1 MQIKNTNFYNIIGF
15 ILFMFFLI
23 GCNAEKEILLSGA
36 TMDTSYHIKLI
47 TRGFVDTEDIKE
59 KIDESLEKINESM
72 SIYRMGSE
80 ISRFN
85 ALDSIG
91 EKFYISDDFMTVLC
105 MAEKIYE
112 LSNGSLDCTI
122 KPLVQVWRFEGDRK
136 IKSLPSEKKIEKLLS
151 QIGFSHVL
159 ISRDGYL
166 KKKKKSIT
174 LDMASIAKGYAVD
187 QVSALIKSLNIK
199 NFLVEIGGEVY
210 ASGVRID
217 GKEWK
222 VGINRPE
229 KKGSFDQ
236 IYKVVS
242 LKNRALATS
251 GDYRNYFE
259 YNGKTYSHIL
269 DPQTG
274 YPVTNN
280 IVSVS
285 IMADSC
291 ALADGFATAVMV
303 LGHCKGI
310 ELINSIKSTECLII
324 VKDKNGGLIDY
335 YSNGFL

>member
-1 MQIKNTNFYNIIGF
+1 MQTKNINLYNITGF
-15 ILFMFFLI
+15 FFLLFFLT
-23 GCNAEKEILLSGA
+23 GCGVEKEILISGT

-47 TRGFVDTEDIKE
+47 THGVLNTEAIKE

-72 SIYRMGSE
+72 SIYRKGSE

-85 ALDSIG
+85 ALNSIV

-105 MAEKIYE
+105 LAEKIYK
-112 LSNGSLDCTI
+112 LSNGSWDCTV
-122 KPLVQVWRFEGDRK
+122 KPLVQLWGFEGNEK
-136 IKSLPSEKKIEKLLS
+136 IKSIPAAEKIEKILL
-151 QIGFSHVL
+151 QIGFSHIL
-159 ISRDGYL
+159 LSKDGYL

-187 QVSALIKSLNIK
+187 LVSALIKSLNIK

-210 ASGVRID
+210 ASGVRLD
-217 GKEWK
+217 GKEWR

-229 KKGSFDQ
+229 KKGSSDQ

-259 YNGKTYSHIL
+259 YNGKSYSHIL
-269 DPQTG
+269 DPKTG

-291 ALADGFATAVMV
+291 ALADALATAVMV
-303 LGHCKGI
+303 LGRCKGI
-310 ELINSIKSTECLII
+310 ELINSIESTECMIM

>member
-1 MQIKNTNFYNIIGF
+1 MQTKNIKLHKATGF
-15 ILFMFFLI
+15 FFLLFFLI
-23 GCNAEKEILLSGA
+23 GCSSEKEILISGT
-36 TMDTSYHIKLI
+36 TMDTGYHIKLI
-47 TRGFVDTEDIKE
+47 THGFRNTGNIKK

-72 SIYRMGSE
+72 SIYRKGSE

-85 ALDSIG
+85 ALESTW
-91 EKFYISDDFMTVLC
+91 EKFYISDDFMAVLC
-105 MAEKIYE
+105 MGEKIYK
-112 LSNGSLDCTI
+112 LSNGSWDCTI
-122 KPLVQVWRFEGDRK
+122 KPLVQLWGFEGDGK
-136 IKSLPSEKKIEKLLS
+136 IKSIPLEKKIEILLPE
-151 QIGFSHVL
+151 IGFSHII
-159 ISRDGYL
+159 ISKDGYL

-187 QVSALIKSLNIK
+187 RVSALIKSLNIK

-217 GKEWK
+217 GKKWK

-236 IYKVVS
+236 IYKVVP
-242 LKNRALATS
+242 LTNRALATS

-259 YNGKTYSHIL
+259 YNGKSYSHIL
-269 DPQTG
+269 DPKTG

-303 LGHCKGI
+303 LGRCKGL
-310 ELINSIKSTECLII
+310 ELINSVNGMECLII